1 MCVNDDDDGWV
12 TKKSRFKKRNC
23 NNNNRIK
30 NQDRQKFQN
39 NHAKVKRRREILF
52 YSISHFLGGCMKL
65 RRFFFQGAS
74 VEKWNRVKKKS

>member
-12 TKKSRFKKRNC
+12 TKKSRFKKRNY
-23 NNNNRIK
+23 NNNNRTK

-39 NHAKVKRRREILF
+39 NHAKVKGRREILF
-52 YSISHFLGGCMKL
+52 YSILQFLGGCMKL

-74 VEKWNRVKKKS
+74 VEKWNKVKKKS